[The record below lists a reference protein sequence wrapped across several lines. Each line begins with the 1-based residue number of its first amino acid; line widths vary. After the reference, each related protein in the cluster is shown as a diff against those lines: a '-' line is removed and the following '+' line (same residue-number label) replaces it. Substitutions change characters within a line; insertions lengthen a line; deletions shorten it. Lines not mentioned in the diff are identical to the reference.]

1 MWNLDLKTKMNE
13 IREIFWVWEP
23 ERAGRM
29 KKESEEGMNS
39 IEVLH
44 MQVQKQDYETH

>member
-1 MWNLDLKTKMNE
+1 
-13 IREIFWVWEP
+13 
-23 ERAGRM
+23 M